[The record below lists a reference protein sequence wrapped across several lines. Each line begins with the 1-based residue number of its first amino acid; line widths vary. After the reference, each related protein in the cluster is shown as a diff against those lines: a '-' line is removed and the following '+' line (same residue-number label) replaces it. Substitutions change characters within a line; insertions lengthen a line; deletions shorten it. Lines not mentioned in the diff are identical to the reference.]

1 MFGLPPKL
9 DLDVQAL
16 EKQFYRYSR
25 KLHPDVHARASQQE
39 QEWSLAQASLLNDAY
54 RTLKNPLD
62 RTKYLLRLEGVQF
75 EEDRGANPSKV
86 PADLLEEVFELNMQ
100 LEELRQNQKMGED
113 DPQLRH
119 DLEAAKNQFA
129 AQLSTL
135 DEQVRSRWSAWDAA
149 WEQNDEAGENRGERS
164 DDCVVATPQLPA
176 EPGARRGPD
185 PGRVL
190 RVMADER
197 IVGIDLGTT
206 NSLVAFMQ
214 GEKPVVIP
222 GEDGLNLVPSVVA
235 LGPARDGARPTM
247 LVGNGARQHAIGR
260 AGAGDLLGKAPH
272 GPRRGRRCRGI
283 EVLSLSPGRRYPAGR
298 SVAHSPR
305 GCGVHA
311 AGDFRAH
318 PAPAQ
323 AKRGALFW
331 RAGDPGSDHG
341 AGIL

>member
-1 MFGLPPKL
+1 MQIAENVSAPAKCWSCGQEVAEGQPFCSSCGKVQPPHQADYFVMFGLPPKL

-119 DLEAAKNQFA
+119 DLEAAKTQFA

-149 WEQNDEAGENRGERS
+149 WEQNDEAKKTAAKEAMTALLQRRS
-164 DDCVVATPQLPA
+164 YLQ
-176 EPGARRGPD
+176 
-185 PGRVL
+185 
-190 RVMADER
+190 
-197 IVGIDLGTT
+197 
-206 NSLVAFMQ
+206 
-214 GEKPVVIP
+214 
-222 GEDGLNLVPSVVA
+222 NLVRDVDQT
-235 LGPARDGARPTM
+235 LG
-247 LVGNGARQHAIGR
+247 
-260 AGAGDLLGKAPH
+260 
-272 GPRRGRRCRGI
+272 
-283 EVLSLSPGRRYPAGR
+283 
-298 SVAHSPR
+298 
-305 GCGVHA
+305 
-311 AGDFRAH
+311 
-318 PAPAQ
+318 
-323 AKRGALFW
+323 
-331 RAGDPGSDHG
+331 GS
-341 AGIL
+341 